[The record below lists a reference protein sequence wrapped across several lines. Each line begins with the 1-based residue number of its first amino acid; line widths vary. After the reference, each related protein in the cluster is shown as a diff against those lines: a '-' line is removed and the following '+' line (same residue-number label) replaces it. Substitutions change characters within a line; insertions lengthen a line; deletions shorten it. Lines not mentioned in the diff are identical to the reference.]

1 MYLQSRHQKWSN
13 EGQPVN
19 RQHGLSWCWEGA
31 YTLLW
36 KSLPGTA
43 YLIMK
48 LLGSVQYIPIH
59 YVVGNTYLI
68 SNPVTLLIC
77 LSLSTAWFMIHSLDF
92 ILFTISNVLFPCIH
106 MRVRECVPAYCGVL
120 CVFAQRQRL
129 CKYRHGLCLQ
139 VLYVPDPEYVSSVG
153 SSPSLSPISPL
164 SPTSSE
170 ADLEKVT
177 VCWLH
182 LWCIASHA
190 PKILKHINL
199 TV

>member
-19 RQHGLSWCWEGA
+19 QQHGLSWCWEGA

-36 KSLPGTA
+36 KSLPGTT
-43 YLIMK
+43 YLIMQ
-48 LLGSVQYIPIH
+48 LVDSVQYIPIH

-106 MRVRECVPAYCGVL
+106 MCVRECLPASVVYCVCLHKGSACVNTDMACVCRFCTFLILSTSPVLEAPLPSVPSAP
-120 CVFAQRQRL
+120 
-129 CKYRHGLCLQ
+129 CLPPPQ
-139 VLYVPDPEYVSSVG
+139 KL
-153 SSPSLSPISPL
+153 I
-164 SPTSSE
+164 
-170 ADLEKVT
+170 
-177 VCWLH
+177 
-182 LWCIASHA
+182 
-190 PKILKHINL
+190 
-199 TV
+199 